1 MFQLHNINANDKNFI
16 ASSSETENSLNVSE
30 RIACSDK
37 VNISDISNILDSS
50 LMSYLNN
57 ESICTPSTRSET
69 FPNIDEQTH
78 CNTNDELRENRLNEN
93 YIDNNI
99 IDTENEALPLH
110 KNNKKLL
117 AMKTILH
124 KNHIHRNITE
134 DNTVNNV
141 PSINMKI
148 KGKFKVFSILY
159 TTLGVF

>member
-1 MFQLHNINANDKNFI
+1 MFQLYNINANDKNVI

-30 RIACSDK
+30 RIECSDK

-69 FPNIDEQTH
+69 FPNIDEQTR

-93 YIDNNI
+93 YNNI

-124 KNHIHRNITE
+124 KNHI
-134 DNTVNNV
+134 
-141 PSINMKI
+141 
-148 KGKFKVFSILY
+148 
-159 TTLGVF
+159 